1 MPNPR
6 LLPADEQEQIED
18 LIISFDNPSC
28 GYGLDIQAQ
37 IALRHL
43 LEVIDNTEDALKAK
57 GEQVGRWKY
66 LLITSGP
73 GNLRLNVNA
82 CYNSPGEE

>member
-1 MPNPR
+1 
-6 LLPADEQEQIED
+6 
-18 LIISFDNPSC
+18 
-28 GYGLDIQAQ
+28 
-37 IALRHL
+37 
-43 LEVIDNTEDALKAK
+43 IDNTEDALKAK